1 MDERIQI
8 MAGFDRSDVI
18 DILMNRDGMSL
29 MDATDLVAEAQMEID
44 ALMGTGV
51 EGMAG
56 VCDAEQII
64 MDYFGLEPDY
74 LMDFIPVC

>member
-1 MDERIQI
+1 
-8 MAGFDRSDVI
+8 MAGYDKSDVI
-18 DILMNRDGMSL
+18 DILMNRDGMSQA
-29 MDATDLVAEAQMEID
+29 DAEDLVADAQYEID

-56 VCDAEQII
+56 VVDAEQII